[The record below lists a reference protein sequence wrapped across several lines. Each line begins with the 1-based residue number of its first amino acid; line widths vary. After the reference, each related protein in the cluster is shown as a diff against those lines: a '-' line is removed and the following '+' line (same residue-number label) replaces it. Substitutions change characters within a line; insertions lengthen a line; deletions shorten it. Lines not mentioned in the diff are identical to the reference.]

1 MRRLKIQELMQIN
14 GMDYVIISYL
24 KDDKIEKIGEIN
36 KLMNQDLPEQLF
48 GDLEIIKNLNNSL
61 ENQDMPVT
69 WKQGKV
75 KCLVCKPT
83 SDIIVG
89 LFYNEYRALFDSID
103 FGKEINTK
111 ILNIYA
117 K

>member
-1 MRRLKIQELMQIN
+1 MSTSKIQELMQNNQI
-14 GMDYVIISYL
+14 DYCIISYL
-24 KDDKIEKIGEIN
+24 MDNRIEKIGEIN
-36 KLMNQDLPEQLF
+36 KLINRDLPNQLF
-48 GDLEIIKNLNNSL
+48 GDSEIISNLNNSL
-61 ENQDMPVT
+61 ESQEMPVS

-83 SDIIVG
+83 SDIIIG
-89 LFYNEYRALFDSID
+89 LFYNEHRSLFDSID

-111 ILNIYA
+111 IKDIF